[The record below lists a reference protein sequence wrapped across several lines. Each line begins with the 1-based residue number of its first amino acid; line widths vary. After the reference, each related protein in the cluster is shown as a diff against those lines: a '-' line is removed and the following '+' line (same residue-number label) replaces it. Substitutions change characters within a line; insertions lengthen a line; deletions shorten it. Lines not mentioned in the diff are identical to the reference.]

1 MSKLAGQ
8 KTLKIIAENLGVS
21 ITTVSRVLNGQSV
34 KYRISKR
41 TEQIVHQEAARIDYE
56 PNLVAKS
63 LRLQKTQTLGLLVP
77 DIANPFFGTLARHID
92 LEARKSDYSI
102 LLCDSGSST
111 EIEIE
116 LLRLLESR
124 NVDGI
129 IASPV
134 GQTGGHFERLSEK
147 GMPIVVV
154 DRYFK
159 DMSLPFVTSDN
170 YKASFE
176 ATSYLIANGHR
187 RIACIQGLP
196 DCLLNTDR
204 VNGYKDALKQ
214 HGIPLD
220 PTLIVGSQYDHH
232 SGYIETKL
240 LINRSPKP
248 TAIFSLGS
256 SMAFGAFSAI
266 MEEGLKVPDDI
277 SIISFDEQPY
287 FPFLATPLTA
297 IAQQNA
303 AMGEIAVK
311 MIISR
316 IENKDNLSS
325 EGVLLST
332 KLNIRDSVKKINCA
346 ASI

>member
-1 MSKLAGQ
+1 MPKLTGQ
-8 KTLKIIAENLGVS
+8 NTLKIIAENLGVS
-21 ITTVSRVLNGQSV
+21 ITTVSRVLNGQSA
-34 KYRISKR
+34 KYRISKQ
-41 TEQIVHQEAARIDYE
+41 TEQIVRKEATRIDYE

-63 LRLQKTQTLGLLVP
+63 LRLQKTQTLGLLVT

-92 LEARKSDYSI
+92 LESRKNGYSI

-124 NVDGI
+124 NVDGV

-134 GQTGGHFERLSEK
+134 GQRGDHFEQLKDK
-147 GMPIVVV
+147 GMPMVVV

-159 DMSLPFVTSDN
+159 GMSIPFVTSDN

-176 ATSYLIANGHR
+176 ATKYLLSKGHR
-187 RIACIQGLP
+187 RIGCIQGLP
-196 DCLLNTDR
+196 ECLLNTDR
-204 VNGYKDALKQ
+204 VNGYKDALTEY
-214 HGIPLD
+214 GVAFD
-220 PTLIVGSQYDHH
+220 DTLVVGNQYNRDT
-232 SGYIETKL
+232 GYNETKRL
-240 LINRSPKP
+240 LGYNPRP

-256 SMAFGAFSAI
+256 SMAFGAFAAL
-266 MEEGLKVPDDI
+266 MEEGVKVPEDI

-297 IAQQNA
+297 IAQQNS

-311 MIISR
+311 MIINC
-316 IENKDNLSS
+316 IEGRNKPVGD
-325 EGVLLST
+325 GVFLET
-332 KLNIRDSVKKINCA
+332 KFNIRKSVRDFN
-346 ASI
+346 